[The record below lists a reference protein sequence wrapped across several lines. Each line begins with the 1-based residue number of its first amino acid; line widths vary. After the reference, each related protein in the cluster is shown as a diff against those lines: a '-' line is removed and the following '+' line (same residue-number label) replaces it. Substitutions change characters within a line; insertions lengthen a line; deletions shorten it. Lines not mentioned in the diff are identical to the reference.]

1 MSQKVLVAGTGIS
14 GIAAAKLLLSKG
26 GEVVLYDGNEKL
38 DPEELKKKFDEGATI
53 TFVLG
58 ELKKTD
64 LLGVE
69 LAILSPGIPTDAP
82 FVEMIRETGIPIWG
96 EMQLAYHCAKGRM
109 AAITGTNGKT
119 TTTSLTG
126 EIMKSFY
133 DSVFVVGNIGEPFA
147 FHALETTD
155 ETVTVA
161 EVSSFMLETMTDFH
175 PNVSAI
181 LNITPDHLDRHKT
194 MECYIETKESI
205 TKNQK
210 EGDVCVLNYEDPVL
224 REFGET
230 LKDIKV
236 VYFSSL
242 RTLKQGFYLKEDE
255 IVYNDGEKETVIVN
269 IHDLKLLGRHNHEN
283 VMAAV
288 AISMNM
294 GVPLEKI
301 QKVIKEF
308 KAVEHRIEF
317 VTERFGVKYYNDS
330 KGTNPDA
337 AMQAIKAMPGPTLL
351 IAGGY
356 DKHSEF
362 DEWIESF
369 GGKVRYLVLIGQT
382 RDKIA
387 ECANATASM
396 ISCTRKICRRLYRYV
411 HPTQIRAITSC
422 FHRHVQAGGSSRT
435 LKSADANSKSL

>member
-1 MSQKVLVAGTGIS
+1 
-14 GIAAAKLLLSKG
+14 
-26 GEVVLYDGNEKL
+26 
-38 DPEELKKKFDEGATI
+38 
-53 TFVLG
+53 
-58 ELKKTD
+58 
-64 LLGVE
+64 
-69 LAILSPGIPTDAP
+69 
-82 FVEMIRETGIPIWG
+82 
-96 EMQLAYHCAKGRM
+96 
-109 AAITGTNGKT
+109 
-119 TTTSLTG
+119 
-126 EIMKSFY
+126 
-133 DSVFVVGNIGEPFA
+133 
-147 FHALETTD
+147 
-155 ETVTVA
+155 
-161 EVSSFMLETMTDFH
+161 
-175 PNVSAI
+175 
-181 LNITPDHLDRHKT
+181 

-387 ECANATASM
+387 ECAKRHGFNDIMYAEDLPGG
-396 ISCTRKICRRLYRYV
+396 CTGMCILRKSGR
-411 HPTQIRAITSC
+411 
-422 FHRHVQAGGSSRT
+422 
-435 LKSADANSKSL
+435 